1 MDCDIHSYLET
12 LTTESTVSVMSK
24 TQIIVAAAALSL
36 LSAVTAAV
44 TTVGISW
51 LSSNSDAAK
60 ANREIVE
67 YLRFTREQ
75 HIATQPT
82 PDYDPIADNYRDS
95 KGRTWLSSGNR
106 TDNLKACY
114 RVVEELYDAMGNDG
128 HADPAE
134 PCMRHERFWQDIA
147 VTATIILRTSTA
159 EQRFRD
165 SVE

>member
-1 MDCDIHSYLET
+1 MDRDIHSHLET

-24 TQIIVAAAALSL
+24 TQIIVATAALSL

-51 LSSNSDAAK
+51 LSSNSE

-95 KGRTWLSSGNR
+95 RGRTWLSSGNR
-106 TDNLKACY
+106 TDNLRHCY

-134 PCMRHERFWQDIA
+134 PCMQYERFWQDIA
-147 VTATIILRTSTA
+147 VTATIILRTATA

>member
-1 MDCDIHSYLET
+1 MDCDTHSHLET
-12 LTTESTVSVMSK
+12 QTTESTVSVMSR

-36 LSAVTAAV
+36 LSAFTAAV

-51 LSSNSDAAK
+51 LSSNSE

-95 KGRTWLSSGNR
+95 KGQTWLSSGNR
-106 TDNLKACY
+106 TDNLRHCY

-128 HADPAE
+128 HADPVE
-134 PCMRHERFWQDIA
+134 PCMQHERFWQDIA
-147 VTATIILRTSTA
+147 VTATIILRTATA
-159 EQRFRD
+159 ERRFRD

>member
-1 MDCDIHSYLET
+1 MDCDIHSHLET

-24 TQIIVAAAALSL
+24 TQIIVATAALSL

-51 LSSNSDAAK
+51 LSSNSE

-106 TDNLKACY
+106 TDNLRHCY

-134 PCMRHERFWQDIA
+134 PCMQHERFWQDIA
-147 VTATIILRTSTA
+147 VTATIILRTATA

>member
-1 MDCDIHSYLET
+1 MDCDIHSHLET

-24 TQIIVAAAALSL
+24 TQIIVATAALSL

-51 LSSNSDAAK
+51 LSSNSE

-95 KGRTWLSSGNR
+95 RGRTWLSSGNR
-106 TDNLKACY
+106 TDNLRHCY
-114 RVVEELYDAMGNDG
+114 RVVEQLYDAMGNDG
-128 HADPAE
+128 HAYPAE
-134 PCMRHERFWQDIA
+134 PCMQYERFWQDIA
-147 VTATIILRTSTA
+147 VTATIILRTATA

>member
-1 MDCDIHSYLET
+1 MDCDIHRHLET

-24 TQIIVAAAALSL
+24 TQIIVATAALSL

-51 LSSNSDAAK
+51 LSSNSE

-95 KGRTWLSSGNR
+95 RGRTWLSSGNR
-106 TDNLKACY
+106 TDNLRHCY

-128 HADPAE
+128 HADPVE
-134 PCMRHERFWQDIA
+134 PCMQYERFWQDIA
-147 VTATIILRTSTA
+147 VTATIILRTATA